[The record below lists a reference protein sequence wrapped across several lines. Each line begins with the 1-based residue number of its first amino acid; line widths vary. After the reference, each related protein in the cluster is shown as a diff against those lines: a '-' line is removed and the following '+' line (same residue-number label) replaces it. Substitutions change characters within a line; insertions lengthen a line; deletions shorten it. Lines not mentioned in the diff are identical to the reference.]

1 VIFKPFRLILLIS
14 LVLFLLAACSPSSAA
29 IIANN
34 SQYIENGSSF
44 GQTFTARNDGLS
56 GVSVLLGPAPD
67 SPAGS
72 LFFHLRTSPQSEE
85 NIASA
90 RLPIA
95 EVDHQGFYKFDFPP
109 INDSRGKDY
118 YLDVEVDSQ
127 GGTQIYTGEPDSY
140 IEGSLYINQIPQEAQ
155 LGFHLNYDAKYY
167 ILGMTKLLIQW
178 VGILSISIFAFVLP
192 GWAAFSLLWCGW
204 DKLNWWSKLGLS
216 SGLSLAIYP
225 LFMLWSYLIGLHLGI
240 VYAFL
245 PAIVGI
251 VVLIWKNQKSI
262 RKIPSDFRQK
272 NSLFTRHNLPSMQV
286 ILADLAALI
295 VVGLIITSRFWVI
308 RSLDVPLFGDS
319 YQHTMISQLIIDHGG
334 LFSSWEP
341 YADLVTFT
349 YHFGFHS
356 AVAIFHWISG
366 LSVEKSVLW
375 TGQIINVLAILGLF
389 PLAYKI
395 TNNRWAGV
403 IAMLIGG
410 LLSPMPMYYVNW
422 GRYTQLAG
430 QAILPAVI
438 WCIWSILDKPHPDL
452 ENISFIKKLASWRS
466 LSLDLG
472 SMIIAWILLGGLAL
486 THYRIII
493 IAVLFIPA
501 YEIFHFSRKAFIIWF
516 GRVAWIGLGGLL
528 LFLPWFIHV
537 FSGKIINLFTAQV
550 TTLPAEAASSTQIIN
565 SIGNIRSYLPL
576 GIWFLFLI
584 CVGWGL
590 VKRNTEISTITI
602 WWFFAIILSNLNLI
616 GLPGS
621 GVLTNFAIF
630 IAIYIPASLVIGPTL
645 ILVVQN
651 IQRPSIAKSLPLESN
666 KRLIFID
673 AALMIAI
680 CVFGIWGLSNR
691 VKDLN
696 LSSFA
701 LVTRPDM
708 RAMTWIRENSPED
721 ANFLVNSFFAFYNSV
736 VAGSDGGWWIPLLA
750 ERKTSLPPLT
760 YGFEEGVGSATTQ
773 TANSLAREIQ
783 TKGIGNPEII
793 SLLIQKGI
801 KYLYI
806 GQRQGSINYDGPQV
820 LDPKIISSLPNFN
833 EIYHQD
839 RVWIF
844 EVIP

>member
-1 VIFKPFRLILLIS
+1 VIFKPFRIILLIS

-56 GVSVLLGPAPD
+56 GVSVLLGPATD
-67 SPAGS
+67 SPTGS
-72 LFFHLRTSPQSEE
+72 LLFHLRTDPQSEE

-90 RLPIA
+90 RLPIS
-95 EVDHQGFYKFDFPP
+95 EVDHQGFYKFDFTP
-109 INDSRGKDY
+109 INNSRGEDY
-118 YLDVEVDSQ
+118 YLDVEVDSE
-127 GGTQIYTGEPDSY
+127 GGAQIYTGGADSY
-140 IEGSLYINQIPQEAQ
+140 IDGVLYINQIPQEAQ
-155 LGFHLNYDAKYY
+155 LGFRLSYEFKYF
-167 ILGMTKLLIQW
+167 ILGLAKLIIQW
-178 VGILSISIFAFVLP
+178 IGILSISIFAFVIP
-192 GWAAFSLLWCGW
+192 GWAAFSLLWRGW
-204 DKLNWWSKLGLS
+204 EKLNWWSKLGLS

-225 LFMLWSYLIGLHLGI
+225 LFMLWTYLLGLHLGI

-245 PAIVGI
+245 PAIGGI
-251 VVLIWKNQKSI
+251 GVLIWKNRKSI
-262 RKIPSDFRQK
+262 RDIPSNFRQK
-272 NSLFTRHNLPSMQV
+272 KTLFARHNIPSIQL

-356 AVAIFHWISG
+356 SVAVFHWISG

-375 TGQIINVLAILGLF
+375 TGQIINVLAILGLY

-430 QAILPAVI
+430 QAVLPAVI
-438 WCIWSILDKPHPDL
+438 WCIWSIFDKPHPDL
-452 ENISFIKKLASWRS
+452 VKISFIKKLTSWRS
-466 LSLDLG
+466 LALDLG
-472 SMIIAWILLGGLAL
+472 SMIIAWLLLGGLAL

-493 IAVLFIPA
+493 IAVLFIPV
-501 YEIFHFSRKAFIIWF
+501 YELFHFSRKELVIWI
-516 GRVAWIGLGGLL
+516 GRAAWIGLGGLL

-550 TTLPAEAASSTQIIN
+550 TTLPTEPASSTQIIN
-565 SIGNIRSYLPL
+565 SIGNIRTYLPL
-576 GIWFLFLI
+576 GVWLLFLI
-584 CVGWGL
+584 CAGWGL
-590 VKRNTEISTITI
+590 VKRKKDISTITI
-602 WWFFAIILSNLNLI
+602 WWFLAIIFSNLNLI

-630 IAIYIPASLVIGPTL
+630 IAVYIPASLVIGPTL
-645 ILVVQN
+645 TLWGQN
-651 IQRPSIAKSLPLESN
+651 LLRSSIEKSLPLTLN
-666 KRLIFID
+666 KRIIFID
-673 AALMIAI
+673 AALMLVI

-701 LVTRPDM
+701 LVTRPDI
-708 RAMTWIRENSPED
+708 RAMTWIRDNSPTD

-750 ERKTSLPPLT
+750 DRQTSLPPLT

-773 TANSLAREIQ
+773 TANNLSREIQ
-783 TKGIGNPEII
+783 TKGISNPEIV
-793 SLLIQKGI
+793 SLLLQKGI

-806 GQRQGSINYDGPQV
+806 GQRQGSINYSGPQV
-820 LDPKIISSLPNFN
+820 LDPKIINSLPNFK